1 MRGILSAVA
10 EGSRRA
16 GSDVA
21 DELARLTVPAD
32 PVDEGFLESMAET
45 LSRSAL
51 PLWLLLDDAH
61 VLALAPRSTRWG
73 ESWISWV
80 TGSGRF
86 SPADGVRRSPSR
98 DGCSKASWSRYGRIG
113 WPLTRPRRLT
123 CLQPIASCSTTVIWR
138 LSSTEPRGGRPDCG
152 LLRSPCPTRTIPA
165 VRRDLLG
172 DRRPVA
178 DYLVSE
184 VLRGLG
190 ADIHD
195 FMLATSTLTELTVE
209 AAATLSGRS
218 NAGAILERLS
228 RANVLTTR
236 TDTSP
241 PVPLSRLAAQL
252 PVSRVRRSEP
262 GCLPRVARSRR

>member
-1 MRGILSAVA
+1 MCAPAGAGKTTLIAQLALRLRDRGDTVGWLRLEPDDNDVGRLMRGILSAVA

-86 SPADGVRRSPSR
+86 SPADGVRRSHRATAARRPAGR
-98 DGCSKASWSRYGRIG
+98 DGRIG

-138 LSSTEPRGGRPDCG
+138 LSSTEPRVGGG
-152 LLRSPCPTRTIPA
+152 L
-165 VRRDLLG
+165 
-172 DRRPVA
+172 
-178 DYLVSE
+178 
-184 VLRGLG
+184 
-190 ADIHD
+190 
-195 FMLATSTLTELTVE
+195 
-209 AAATLSGRS
+209 
-218 NAGAILERLS
+218 
-228 RANVLTTR
+228 
-236 TDTSP
+236 
-241 PVPLSRLAAQL
+241 RLAAL
-252 PVSRVRRSEP
+252 SLSHADDPGSSSRP
-262 GCLPRVARSRR
+262 SR